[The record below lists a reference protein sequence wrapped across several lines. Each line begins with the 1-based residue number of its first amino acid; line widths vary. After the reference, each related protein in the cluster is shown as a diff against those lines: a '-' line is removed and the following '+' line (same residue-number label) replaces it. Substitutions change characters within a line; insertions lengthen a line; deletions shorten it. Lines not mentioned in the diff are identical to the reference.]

1 MRLEKGKA
9 PQAGRP
15 NGRSTHGRYAQRYQH
30 IVSQRNWERSSAGF
44 AFAFFLMMLFIFLC
58 EIGVL

>member
-1 MRLEKGKA
+1 MRVEKKRA

-15 NGRSTHGRYAQRYQH
+15 NGRSEGRYAQRYQQ
-30 IVSQRNWERSSAGF
+30 IVSQRNWERSCAGF
-44 AFAFFLMMLFIFLC
+44 AFAFFLAMLFIFLC